1 MPIVPLPRFEAEA
14 DPKARGL
21 SEEELR
27 TYSRLAPPE
36 TVVVK
41 YGQAGMIGEF
51 PARLDRVPGCG
62 TKFVVKTPRG
72 LEIGEM
78 LTTTCSNGGCGK
90 SIARRE
96 MLDYIDNSGGKQY
109 PFTTSGR
116 VLRIAAIEDLQHME
130 RLKELKRPMLKRV
143 REIVVEQQLS
153 MKVVDIE
160 PILGE
165 EVLTVYFMSENRID
179 FRDLVHLLSEEF
191 HSRVELRQIGAR
203 EEARFT
209 ADYERCGQ
217 HCCCQQFLKVLKPV
231 SMKSAKVQKGTLD
244 PLKIS
249 GRCGRLMCCLRY
261 EDQTYADLKKNLPHR
276 KTRVGTPDG
285 VGIVI
290 DSQILTQLV
299 LVELDADRTRIAVP
313 LEQLCDP
320 DAVPP
325 PRPVQ
330 DSPPPS
336 RDSRR
341 GDRRGRNAPTE
352 DPLRGMSEQQV
363 ADRVAGAAQR
373 SGGTPSD
380 RPLPRQQRHRD
391 RDRKPPV
398 TQQAAGETGTEP
410 RVEPG
415 IDQPTPADGTSGDQ
429 QPRRKKRGRR
439 RGRRPDRA
447 GQNPALPGGSS
458 PTGGGTGDAAGPA
471 PSGTGGQGEGD
482 GQKRKRRRRGG
493 RKRRH
498 KGGGEGG
505 PAGPSEGG

>member
-27 TYSRLAPPE
+27 TYARISPPE

-90 SIARRE
+90 SITRRE

-116 VLRIAAIEDLQHME
+116 VLRIAAVEDLQHME
-130 RLKELKRPMLKRV
+130 RLKEAKRPMLNRV
-143 REIVVEQQLS
+143 REIAAEQQLR
-153 MKVVDIE
+153 MKVVDVE

-179 FRDLVHLLSEEF
+179 FRDLAHLLSEEF
-191 HSRVELRQIGAR
+191 RTRVELRQIGAR
-203 EEARFT
+203 EEARLV

-285 VGIVI
+285 PGVVI

-299 LVELDADRTRIAVP
+299 LVELDADHTRIAVP
-313 LEQLCDP
+313 LQQLCDP
-320 DAVPP
+320 DAAPP
-325 PRPVQ
+325 PRPAPEPA
-330 DSPPPS
+330 PPG

-341 GDRRGRNAPTE
+341 GRTALSE
-352 DPLRGMSEQQV
+352 DPLRGLSEQQV
-363 ADRVAGAAQR
+363 ADRAAGA
-373 SGGTPSD
+373 TPASRD
-380 RPLPRQQRHRD
+380 GDSERPLPRQLRHRD
-391 RDRKPPV
+391 RDRKPP
-398 TQQAAGETGTEP
+398 TAEQAADEPGTEP
-410 RVEPG
+410 RIEP
-415 IDQPTPADGTSGDQ
+415 DSNRPKTADGTPGDQ

-439 RGRRPDRA
+439 RRRPDR
-447 GQNPALPGGSS
+447 QEQDPAS
-458 PTGGGTGDAAGPA
+458 PASAGPA
-471 PSGTGGQGEGD
+471 VGERGDAGSPALSDTGSQGQGG

-493 RKRRH
+493 HKRRP

-505 PAGPSEGG
+505 PAAPSAGA

>member
-14 DPKARGL
+14 NPKARGL
-21 SEEELR
+21 SEEEIA

-90 SIARRE
+90 SITRRE

-143 REIVVEQQLS
+143 REIAAEQQLS

-165 EVLTVYFMSENRID
+165 EVLTIYFMSEKRID

-261 EDQTYADLKKNLPHR
+261 EDQTYAELKKNLPHR
-276 KTRVGTPDG
+276 KSRVGTPDG
-285 VGIVI
+285 PGIVI

-320 DAVPP
+320 DAAPP
-325 PRPVQ
+325 PRPAP
-330 DSPPPS
+330 DPPPS
-336 RDSRR
+336 GRDSRR
-341 GDRRGRNAPTE
+341 SDRRGRSAPAE
-352 DPLRGMSEQQV
+352 DPLRGLTEEQV
-363 ADRVAGAAQR
+363 ADRVGGAAPA
-373 SGGTPSD
+373 SGDTASN
-380 RPLPRQQRHRD
+380 RPLPRQQRHRN
-391 RDRKPPV
+391 RKPPV
-398 TQQAAGETGTEP
+398 TEHATDETGTEP
-410 RVEPG
+410 HAEPG
-415 IDQPTPADGTSGDQ
+415 IDQPTAADGASGDQ
-429 QPRRKKRGRR
+429 PPRRKKRGRR
-439 RGRRPDRA
+439 RRRPDGSGPRPAPMA
-447 GQNPALPGGSS
+447 GG
-458 PTGGGTGDAAGPA
+458 PTGEAAPA
-471 PSGTGGQGEGD
+471 SSGTEGQGGGD

-505 PAGPSEGG
+505 PAGPSGSEGD